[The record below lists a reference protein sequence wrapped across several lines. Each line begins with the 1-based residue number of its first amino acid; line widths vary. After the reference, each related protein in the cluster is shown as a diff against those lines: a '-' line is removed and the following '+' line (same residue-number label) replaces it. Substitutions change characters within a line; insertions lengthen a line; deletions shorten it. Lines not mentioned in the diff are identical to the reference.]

1 MSVRFIV
8 VRKFEFDRRFCR
20 HRSIWSVVVRIISRG
35 RRLIRSHKSNYDIG
49 KGNNVCHVAL
59 PTYLRRWVSSYLRAR
74 SEGAII
80 RAVARIPE
88 VRVLHTVSFYSRISW
103 YHHRLHVPSDCT
115 VNTTTAVLFPFFAG
129 VAHPWAFHC
138 DTWLWYL
145 INLHYREIYISDRRV
160 SHTFMRGS
168 DYDIRSTN
176 TSLDCVT
183 NTSVKSK
190 SANKSMR

>member
-1 MSVRFIV
+1 MS
-8 VRKFEFDRRFCR
+8 RRTSDVLPSMSFQLLESEEWGGDYSSS
-20 HRSIWSVVVRIISRG
+20 RS
-35 RRLIRSHKSNYDIG
+35 K
-49 KGNNVCHVAL
+49 
-59 PTYLRRWVSSYLRAR
+59 
-74 SEGAII
+74 
-80 RAVARIPE
+80 IPE